1 MAGIVLLFLGDVM
14 RERFLP
20 AIIVFL
26 GLNLFLLSATLGQAG
41 NGELTGEVR
50 DSNQRTVPAARVVLT
65 EEGTN
70 LSYETTTNEAGI
82 YQYSSLKPGRYSL
95 AVEKSGFERC
105 ERQDLTIRTGER
117 VRVDVELVVG
127 AVTTSVVVKE
137 DATLLKTESATLGQ
151 IIDSKAIPS
160 LPLNG
165 RTFINLIGLA
175 PGIALPPG
183 SALPRLSGSRP
194 RTNEYLYDGIGVL
207 QPEPGQVAFFPIIDS
222 IREFNVQTN
231 DSSAAFGRFNGGVV
245 NLTTKS
251 GSNEFHGTVFE
262 FFRNEA
268 LNARNLFAPATATN
282 SNKPEFRRNQ
292 FGFVLGG
299 PIIHDKTFFFV
310 DYQGTRQ
317 LIGRTVTSTVPTAP
331 QRDGDFSALL
341 GAPLYRTPSGT
352 VTTSPTGNTPI
363 NTTDTNGNTIQVR
376 QGMIFRPSDHH
387 AYAEN
392 VIPTGTYDPAA
403 ATLLDRYP
411 DPTSPGLA
419 NNFKRLGNEPD
430 NQDQFDIRID
440 HRFGERDQIFGR
452 YSYFKDFTQPVTPL
466 PEGSGTI
473 GGTSALG
480 PQDTL
485 AQSVVGNYVHLFS
498 PSWINELR
506 FGYTRRS
513 VDRAALLLS
522 APPSDSL
529 GIPGIPSNGAFE
541 DELPTFSISGFQ
553 QLGPP
558 ANMASTFRT
567 DVTEIADTASFTKQR
582 HSLKFGID
590 NRISRL
596 DVLQPPSPT
605 GLFTFSTLFTN
616 LNGVTG
622 TGSSLASFLLGQVQ
636 QFSIDLQQHVLQP
649 RAWFQEWFVQD
660 DWKVTSRL
668 NLNLG
673 VRYTLNFPSTEAT
686 DQGAVFN
693 LDSEELQYLGKNGFS
708 RSSRT
713 LHWKNFGP
721 RVGISYL
728 LTKKTVI
735 RTGYG
740 LGFFDQAG
748 ITTPFTNPQFPF
760 VQTVTQAT
768 LDNVTPAFV
777 LSSGP
782 TFQPVGPT
790 PEAGLG
796 QGVFTV
802 DRSLGSGYIQQWNL
816 AVQQEI
822 TPNLT
827 FEIAYVGSKATH
839 LGDPDANINQL
850 TPDQLATGSSL
861 LTKVPNPFFGEIPIS
876 SSLGQATITQAQL
889 QKPFPRFTNVTFFRN
904 NIGNSNYNAVQA
916 KLEKRFSHGLIFLA
930 SYTRSKLI
938 DDASSVFDSSIF
950 TGPVANYP
958 VANGFDRGL
967 DRDVSN
973 GDIPNVTAVSW
984 TYELPIGPGHGLNPS
999 GVVGKFTNGWQIA
1012 GIVSLQSGIPVAVT
1026 QTTNF
1031 NAFAGYGTQRPTCV
1045 ADVNLSDSQRS
1056 TAQFFNVAAFQ
1067 ITPQFALGTCSR
1079 NPVRGPS
1086 YQDADMALLKTTAIT
1101 ERFSVD
1107 FRAEV
1112 FNLTNTPP
1120 LGAPNAVAGAAGFGS
1135 IISAGD
1141 PRVLQFAL
1149 KFNF

>member
-1 MAGIVLLFLGDVM
+1 MRGVLSFLGIVMRQNFLFSVL
-14 RERFLP
+14 
-20 AIIVFL
+20 VFTA
-26 GLNLFLLSATLGQAG
+26 LNLFVPSLSPAQAG

-50 DSNQRTVPAARVVLT
+50 DSSQKVVPAARVVLT
-65 EEGTN
+65 EQGTN
-70 LSYETTTNEAGI
+70 LPYESTTNDAGV
-82 YQYSSLKPGRYSL
+82 YEYSSLKPGRYSL
-95 AVEKSGFERC
+95 SVEKNGFERY
-105 ERQDLTIRTGER
+105 ERQDVTVRTGER
-117 VRVDVELVVG
+117 LRVDVGLVVG
-127 AVTTSVVVKE
+127 AVTTSVVVRE
-137 DATLLKTESATLGQ
+137 DASLLRTESATLGQ
-151 IIDSKAIPS
+151 VIDSSAIPA

-207 QPEPGQVAFFPIIDS
+207 QPEPGQVAFFPIIDA

-231 DSSAAFGRFNGGVV
+231 DSSAAFGRFNGGVI

-251 GSNEFHGTVFE
+251 GSNDFHGTVFE
-262 FFRNEA
+262 FLRNEA
-268 LNARNLFAPATATN
+268 LNARNLFAPATTAN
-282 SNKPEFRRNQ
+282 PYKPEFRRNQ

-299 PIIHDKTFFFV
+299 PIIRDKTFFFV

-317 LIGRTVTSTVPTAP
+317 QIGRVVTSTIPTTAE
-331 QRDGDFSALL
+331 RLGDFSALL
-341 GAPLYRTPSGT
+341 GVPLYRTPSGT
-352 VTTSPTGNTPI
+352 VTASPSGNTPI
-363 NTTDTNGNTIQVR
+363 TTTDTSGNTIQVR

-387 AYAEN
+387 AYAGN
-392 VIPTGTYDPAA
+392 LIPTDTFDPAA
-403 ATLLDRYP
+403 ASLLDRYP
-411 DPTSPGLA
+411 RPTSSGLA

-430 NQDQFDIRID
+430 NQDQFDVRID
-440 HRFGERDQIFGR
+440 HRFTERDQFFAR

-466 PEGSGTI
+466 PDGSGAI
-473 GGTSALG
+473 GGGAALG

-485 AQSVVGNYVHLFS
+485 AQSLAANYVHLFS
-498 PSWINELR
+498 LRLANEFR

-522 APPSDSL
+522 SSPSDSL
-529 GIPGIPSNGAFE
+529 GIPGIPASGAFE
-541 DELPTFSISGFQ
+541 NELPTFTISGFQ

-558 ANMASTFRT
+558 ANTASSFRT
-567 DVTEIADTASFTKQR
+567 DVTEFADTASFIKGR

-596 DVLQPPSPT
+596 DVVQPPSPT
-605 GLFTFSTLFTN
+605 GSFTFSTLFTN
-616 LNGVTG
+616 LNNVAG

-636 QFSIDLQQHVLQP
+636 QFSIDVQQRVLQP

-673 VRYTLNFPSTEAT
+673 VRYTLNFPSTEAH

-693 LDSEELQYLGKNGFS
+693 LETEQLQYLGKDGFP

-713 LHWKNFGP
+713 LHWKDLGP
-721 RVGISYL
+721 RLGLSYL
-728 LTKKTVI
+728 VTKKTVV

-740 LGFFDQAG
+740 LTFFDQAG

-777 LSSGP
+777 LSNGP
-782 TFQPVGPT
+782 TVQPVDLT
-790 PEAGLG
+790 PDAGLG

-802 DRSLGSGYIQQWNL
+802 DHDLGSGYVQQWNFAL
-816 AVQQEI
+816 QREI
-822 TPNLT
+822 TSNLT

-850 TPDQLATGSSL
+850 TPEQLATGASL
-861 LTKVPNPFFGEIPIS
+861 LSKVPNPYFGQIPAS
-876 SSLGQATITQAQL
+876 SSIGQATTTEAQL
-889 QKPFPRFTNVTFFRN
+889 LKPFPRFTNVTFFRN

-916 KLEKRFSHGLIFLA
+916 RLEKRFSRGFSFLV

-958 VANGFDRGL
+958 VANGFDRRL
-967 DRDVSN
+967 DRDISN
-973 GDIPNVTAVSW
+973 GDIPNAIAVSW
-984 TYELPIGPGHGLNPS
+984 TYELPVGPGHNLNPK
-999 GVVGKFTNGWQIA
+999 GIAGKFTNGWQIS
-1012 GIVSLQSGIPVAVT
+1012 GIVSIQSGIPLAVT
-1026 QTTNF
+1026 QATNF
-1031 NAFAGYGTQRPTCV
+1031 NAFAGYGTQRPSCAANTT
-1045 ADVNLSDSQRS
+1045 LPDSERS
-1056 TAQFFNVAAFQ
+1056 TAKFFNVDAFQ
-1067 ITPQFALGTCSR
+1067 ITPQFSLGTCSR

-1086 YQDADMALLKTTAIT
+1086 YQDADLALIKRTAIT
-1101 ERFSVD
+1101 ERVSLD
-1107 FRAEV
+1107 FRTEV
-1112 FNLTNTPP
+1112 FNVTNTPP
-1120 LGAPNAVAGAAGFGS
+1120 LGAPDVVAGSAGFGS
-1135 IISAGD
+1135 ITTAGD
-1141 PRVLQFAL
+1141 PRVMQFAL